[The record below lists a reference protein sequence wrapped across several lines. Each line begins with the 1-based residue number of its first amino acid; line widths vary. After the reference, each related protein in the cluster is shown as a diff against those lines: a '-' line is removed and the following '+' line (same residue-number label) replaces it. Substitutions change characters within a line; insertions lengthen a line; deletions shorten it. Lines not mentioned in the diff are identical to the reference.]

1 MRDALTDAGL
11 PPNRRSR
18 MTQRAYSPGR
28 SRAFAVCLG
37 LASGALAAAGCDDP
51 ISRERPQPAIG
62 GVEEVFRAPVAGA
75 TNAFALTSDGVRLYA
90 DVDRRIEAFDL
101 KNGAKLWSYRRPVGG
116 PLALVVRGGRLF
128 FVGDTAV
135 ALDAATGRELW
146 RYVPD
151 SYSGF
156 THSDADLD
164 AFYFG
169 STQHRVYA
177 VRASD
182 GSLLWSRDLGPDW
195 PYKGVVRG
203 MTVSG
208 DTVYAVVEH
217 DTGVNGYIGTGD
229 VFALDRRTGAVHW
242 VFRNG
247 DGTRLNIIQ
256 YAGRVAGNLLLL
268 SANWDNQY
276 IALDRATGREV
287 WRAAGEPTYAGL
299 GEGPEVEGA
308 VAYIASYDQHAM
320 AVDLATGRTR
330 WRTNIGDGGRYV
342 AVCGT
347 RLLVNQLGF
356 TVLDRNNGRLLGE
369 GYDHASGEDIH
380 TDFVVVGDRAY
391 AFGGKELFAFRCPT

>member
-1 MRDALTDAGL
+1 MMPQIAINPAG
-11 PPNRRSR
+11 
-18 MTQRAYSPGR
+18 G
-28 SRAFAVCLG
+28 SRA
-37 LASGALAAAGCDDP
+37 LASRVGIAVFVLMGSGCADP
-51 ISRERPQPAIG
+51 IARESPKSGVGA
-62 GVEEVFRAPVAGA
+62 VEEVFRAPIAGA
-75 TNAFALTSDGVRLYA
+75 ANAFVPMSDGLRLYA

-101 KNGAKLWSYRRPVGG
+101 KNGAKLWSYTRPSGG
-116 PLALVVRGGRLF
+116 PAALVVRGGKLF

-151 SYSGF
+151 SFAGF
-156 THSDADLD
+156 SQSDGDAD

-169 STQHRVYA
+169 TTQHRVYA
-177 VRASD
+177 VRGSD
-182 GSLLWSRDLGPDW
+182 GALLWSRNLGPDW

-217 DTGVNGYIGTGD
+217 DTGVNGHIGTGD

-242 VFRNG
+242 VYRNG

-256 YAGRVAGNLLLL
+256 SAGRVAGNLLLL

-276 IALDRATGREV
+276 IALDRTTGREV
-287 WRAAGEPTYAGL
+287 WRAAGEPTFAGL
-299 GEGPEVEGA
+299 HEGPEVQGQA
-308 VAYIASYDQHAM
+308 AYIASQDQHAM
-320 AVDLATGRTR
+320 ALDLASGRTL
-330 WRTNIGDGGRYV
+330 WKTKIGTGGVYV

-347 RLLVNQLGF
+347 RLLVNNLGLA
-356 TVLDRNNGRLLGE
+356 VLDRSTGRLLGSGYSFDTGE
-369 GYDHASGEDIH
+369 GIN

-391 AFGGKELFAFRCPT
+391 AFGATDLFAFRCPT

>member
-1 MRDALTDAGL
+1 M
-11 PPNRRSR
+11 NRH
-18 MTQRAYSPGR
+18 
-28 SRAFAVCLG
+28 
-37 LASGALAAAGCDDP
+37 
-51 ISRERPQPAIG
+51 
-62 GVEEVFRAPVAGA
+62 
-75 TNAFALTSDGVRLYA
+75 
-90 DVDRRIEAFDL
+90 IEAFDL
-101 KNGAKLWSYRRPVGG
+101 NNGSKLWSYRRPAGG
-116 PLALVVRGGRLF
+116 PAALVVRGGRLF

-151 SYSGF
+151 SFAGF
-156 THSDADLD
+156 SQSDGDAD

-169 STQHRVYA
+169 STQHRAYA

-182 GSLLWSRDLGPDW
+182 GALLWSRDLGPDW

-217 DTGVNGYIGTGD
+217 DTGVNGHIGTGD

-242 VFRNG
+242 VYRNG

-256 YAGRVAGNLLLL
+256 SAGRVAGNLLLL

-287 WRAAGEPTYAGL
+287 WRAAGDFGYGGPQEA
-299 GEGPEVEGA
+299 PEVSGS
-308 VAYIASYDQHAM
+308 VAFTASFDQHAM
-320 AVDLATGRTR
+320 AIDLTSGRTL
-330 WRTNIGDGGRYV
+330 WRTNVNNGAFYV
-342 AVCGT
+342 AVCGN
-347 RLLVNQLGF
+347 RLLVNNLGLS
-356 TVLDRNNGRLLGE
+356 VLEAATGRVLGS
-369 GYDHASGEDIH
+369 GYDYSTGESIR

-391 AFGGKELFAFRCPT
+391 AFGATDLFAFRCPK